1 MGFNKRII
9 HKNKIDG
16 NINDLGYVIRLTNA
30 DALFMDNWSNSFF
43 DNLNTKWEDYQ
54 NKRQEILNDTQF
66 QSNLSILQKHTN
78 FDVLKNISNIYY
90 NLVNN
95 PSWVDILL
103 LTSILEI
110 KIPDDKSVKFD
121 ELVNLCIEK
130 INSKYHKYE

>member
-9 HKNKIDG
+9 HKETIDR
-16 NINDLGYVIRLTNA
+16 NINDLEYVVKLTNA
-30 DALFMDNWSNSFF
+30 DALIMDYWSSSFF
-43 DNLNTKWEDYQ
+43 DNLNNKWVDYQ

-66 QSNLSILQKHTN
+66 HSNLSILKNHTN
-78 FDVLKNISNIYY
+78 FDSLKNISNIYY
-90 NLVNN
+90 NLVNS

-103 LTSILEI
+103 LTSIIEI
-110 KIPDDKSVKFD
+110 EIPNDKSGKFD